1 MDRSVLSTM
10 SAVDAVVAL
19 RSLSRRFREAFRPS
33 ELTGEMGAADVTQ
46 APPSGGRA
54 PLELVLAAAKSLET
68 LQAAIEATL
77 TRDEPELDPVLL
89 DRDRRDAVSP
99 QGSVADA
106 LARLARVAEQFAAR
120 VEHVS
125 ARDWTRRARV
135 GGATVTALE
144 LLQEAVAS
152 ARTYLD
158 ELQKSLEELRRART

>member
-19 RSLSRRFREAFRPS
+19 RSLSRRFREAFRAS
-33 ELTGEMGAADVTQ
+33 ELTGEMGAVDVTQ
-46 APPSGGRA
+46 PPPNGGRS
-54 PLELVLAAAKSLET
+54 PLELVLAAAKALET
-68 LQAAIEATL
+68 LQMAVEATL
-77 TRDEPELDPVLL
+77 TRDEPELDAVVL

-106 LARLARVAEQFAAR
+106 LDRLTSVAEQFAAR
-120 VEHVS
+120 VERVP
-125 ARDWTRRARV
+125 ARDWTRTARV
-135 GGATVTALE
+135 GGTKVTALE

-158 ELQKSLEELRRART
+158 ELVKSLEELRRART